1 MSNAVYLR
9 NVMLDTHEQSIKDQ
23 LKHFGIAKV
32 LIRGENITDEEQLL
46 KNASEEFAQFLGDN
60 GMQQYLS

>member
-1 MSNAVYLR
+1 
-9 NVMLDTHEQSIKDQ
+9 MLDTHEQSIKDQ